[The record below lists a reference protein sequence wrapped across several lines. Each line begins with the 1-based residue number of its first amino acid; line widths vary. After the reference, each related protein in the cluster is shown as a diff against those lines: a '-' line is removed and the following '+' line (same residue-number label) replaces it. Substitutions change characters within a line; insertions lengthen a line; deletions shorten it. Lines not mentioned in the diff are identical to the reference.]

1 MAIEF
6 EQRSEVVVDM
16 IGFEQVRDS
25 VDAALRNMKQ
35 QGKTDNRAISWND
48 YPIDGQRTVIR
59 FWLTQQDITDYFAM
73 LNVQSVPPV
82 ATKAMSPTDSVPPGT
97 PTWDHIAPQES

>member
-16 IGFEQVRDS
+16 VGFEQVR
-25 VDAALRNMKQ
+25 AAVFAQLTVYEQ
-35 QGKTDNRAISWND
+35 QGKTDCRAISWDN
-48 YPIDGQRTVIR
+48 YPIDGQRTVVR

-73 LNVQSVPPV
+73 LNFQSNIPV
-82 ATKAMSPTDSVPPGT
+82 ATKIMSPTDGVPPGT
-97 PTWDHIAPQES
+97 PTWDHKAP

>member
-16 IGFEQVRDS
+16 VGFEQVR
-25 VDAALRNMKQ
+25 AAVYAQLTVYEQ
-35 QGKTDNRAISWND
+35 QGKTDGHVMSWND

-59 FWLTQQDITDYFAM
+59 FWLTQQDITDYFGM
-73 LNVQSVPPV
+73 LNSQSVPPV
-82 ATKAMSPTDSVPPGT
+82 ATKMMSPTDDVPPGN
-97 PTWDHIAPQES
+97 PTWDHKAP